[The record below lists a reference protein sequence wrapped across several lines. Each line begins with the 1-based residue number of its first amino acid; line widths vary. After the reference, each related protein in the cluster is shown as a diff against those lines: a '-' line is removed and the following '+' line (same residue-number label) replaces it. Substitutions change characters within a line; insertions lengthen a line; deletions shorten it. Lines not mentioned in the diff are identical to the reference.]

1 MVVIAALLW
10 PMGPAVALPFAPL
23 ALPEPLSGMQ
33 VMVSPAPPTAAEVLP
48 ATARPG
54 NAIVLASLGATPVR
68 VAETPR
74 ARPAR
79 ADELSLQ
86 RLEEQMVAGNRLIAD
101 MLARVS
107 AMEREVAELRARVH
121 SLPGAAPARPAA
133 PEAARVEPT
142 TQPRATGAAADGAA
156 ERHKRQQLLIDN
168 GLLLLAAGV
177 LLLLVGVAYST
188 WGRPALKDRL
198 RESRLGRPAQPAGA

>member
-23 ALPEPLSGMQ
+23 ALPEPLSGMP
-33 VMVSPAPPTAAEVLP
+33 VMASPAPPTAAEGLP
-48 ATARPG
+48 AAARPG
-54 NAIVLASLGATPVR
+54 SAIVLASLGATPVR
-68 VAETPR
+68 AAETPR
-74 ARPAR
+74 RPAR

-121 SLPGAAPARPAA
+121 SLPGAAPVRPAA

-142 TQPRATGAAADGAA
+142 TQPRATGSAADGAA

-177 LLLLVGVAYST
+177 LLLLVGVAYWT